1 MRTFPEFLSALERGM
16 HRHRL
21 ALFIIGCML
30 AVGVLYLGLTKP
42 SFIEAEKV
50 ACKKQCAP
58 LSWRLETERQEL
70 AYQNDRRKAYKFPEC
85 KCY

>member
-1 MRTFPEFLSALERGM
+1 M

-21 ALFIIGCML
+21 ALFIIGCVL
-30 AVGVLYLGLTKP
+30 AVGFLYLGLTKP